1 MFFILWHVFVTLSV
15 NQRTMDRVLPRKNRK
30 KQKIL
35 LIIGGVLLLGL
46 TSYFTFFQDIVLN
59 VSKKEIRISAVKEGA
74 FEEYISF
81 QGKVEPLQSLL
92 INIAEGGAVSEIFVE
107 NGNVIQKG
115 DPLVLLHN
123 PSSELAYM
131 SQESSLIEQMNNL
144 NVNLMSIR
152 NQEIGLMKDLISIE
166 YEYKNAELQYTLN
179 KKLFDQEILSLNEW
193 NQTVESFSYQ
203 KKRKALMEQSVEKEK
218 QSNQV
223 QVGQIHQS
231 IAVIQR
237 SLEKLRENKQNFLL
251 KAPISGRLSSFEP
264 MLGKTYN
271 GGESIGKIDVLEGY
285 KLVANVD
292 EFYLDRIVVGQRG
305 QVDIKGQLVQVEV
318 SKILPEI
325 INGRFEV
332 QLNFIDAAALKL
344 QEGNS
349 MGIKLFL
356 SGKEQRL
363 LLAKGSFYT
372 DTKGDWVYVVKDG
385 KAERRQIEIGRENPA
400 YYEVISGL
408 VAGEQVIISSY
419 KDYLRVNYLQLKE

>member
-1 MFFILWHVFVTLSV
+1 
-15 NQRTMDRVLPRKNRK
+15 MDRVLPRKNRK
-30 KQKIL
+30 KQRIL
-35 LIIGGVLLLGL
+35 LIVGGVILLAVA
-46 TSYFTFFQDIVLN
+46 SFFTFFQDIALHVA
-59 VSKKEIRISAVKEGA
+59 KKEIRITTVKEGV

-107 NGNVIQKG
+107 NGAVIQKG

-144 NVNLMSIR
+144 NVNLMNIR

-223 QVGQIHQS
+223 QVRQINQS
-231 IAVIQR
+231 LAVIQR
-237 SLEKLRENKQNFLL
+237 SLEKLKENKQNFLL
-251 KAPISGRLSSFEP
+251 RAPISGRLSSFEP
-264 MLGKTYN
+264 MLGKMYN

-292 EFYLDRIVVGQRG
+292 EFYLDRIVLGQKG
-305 QVDIKGQLVQVEV
+305 QVESKGQLIQVEV

-332 QLNFIDAAALKL
+332 QLNFVNQDNLKL

-363 LLAKGSFYT
+363 LLAKGSFMT
-372 DTKGDWVYVVKDG
+372 DTKGEWVYVVKEG
-385 KAERRQIEIGRENPA
+385 KAERRQVEIGRENPA

-408 VAGEQVIISSY
+408 SIGEQVIISSY
-419 KDYLRVNYLQLKE
+419 KDYLRVNYLELKE

>member
-1 MFFILWHVFVTLSV
+1 
-15 NQRTMDRVLPRKNRK
+15 MDRVLPRKNRK

-59 VSKKEIRISAVKEGA
+59 VSKKEIRMTEVKEGV

-107 NGNVIQKG
+107 NGSVIQKG

-144 NVNLMSIR
+144 NVNLMNIR

-166 YEYKNAELQYTLN
+166 YDYKNAELQYTLN

-193 NQTVESFSYQ
+193 NQTAESFSYQ

-223 QVGQIHQS
+223 QVQQINQS
-231 IAVIQR
+231 LAVIQR

-271 GGESIGKIDVLEGY
+271 AGESIGKIDVLEGY

-292 EFYLDRIVVGQRG
+292 EFYLDRIVVGQKG

-318 SKILPEI
+318 SKVLPEI

-332 QLNFIDAAALKL
+332 QLNFTTVDQLKL

-363 LLAKGSFYT
+363 LLAKGSFFT
-372 DTKGDWVYVVKDG
+372 ETKGEWIYVVKDG
-385 KAERRQIEIGRENPA
+385 KAERRNIEIGRENPA
-400 YYEVISGL
+400 YYEVVSGL
-408 VAGEQVIISSY
+408 SAGEKVIISSY

>member
-1 MFFILWHVFVTLSV
+1 
-15 NQRTMDRVLPRKNRK
+15 MDRVLPRKNK
-30 KQKIL
+30 KKHKIL
-35 LIIGGVLLLGL
+35 LIVGGVILLGL
-46 TSYFTFFQDIVLN
+46 ASYYTFFQDISLN
-59 VSKKEIRISAVKEGA
+59 VSKKEIRMTEVKEGL

-107 NGNVIQKG
+107 NGAVIQKG

-123 PSSELAYM
+123 PSSELTYM

-144 NVNLMSIR
+144 NVNLMNIR

-223 QVGQIHQS
+223 QVRQINQS
-231 IAVIQR
+231 LAVIQR
-237 SLEKLRENKQNFLL
+237 SLEKLKENKQNFLL

-264 MLGKTYN
+264 MLGKTYSA
-271 GGESIGKIDVLEGY
+271 GESIGKIDVLEGY

-292 EFYLDRIVVGQRG
+292 EFYLDRIVVGQKG
-305 QVDIKGQLVQVEV
+305 QVDIKGKLVQVEV
-318 SKILPEI
+318 SKVLPEI

-332 QLNFIDAAALKL
+332 QLHFVGGVEELKL

-349 MGIKLFL
+349 VGIKLFL

-363 LLAKGSFYT
+363 LLAKGSFFT
-372 DTKGDWVYVVKDG
+372 DTKGEWVYVVKEG
-385 KAERRQIEIGRENPA
+385 KAERRQIEVGRENPS

-408 VAGEQVIISSY
+408 SAGEQVIISSY
-419 KDYLRVNYLQLKE
+419 KDYLRVNYLQLKD

>member
-1 MFFILWHVFVTLSV
+1 
-15 NQRTMDRVLPRKNRK
+15 MDRVLPRKNRK

-46 TSYFTFFQDIVLN
+46 TSYFTFFQDIALK
-59 VSKKEIRISAVKEGA
+59 VSKKEIRVTQVKEGF

-92 INIAEGGAVSEIFVE
+92 INITEGGAVSEIFVE

-144 NVNLMSIR
+144 NVNLMNIR

-193 NQTVESFSYQ
+193 NQTAESFSYQ
-203 KKRKALMEQSVEKEK
+203 KKRKVLMEQSVEKEK

-223 QVGQIHQS
+223 QVRQINQS
-231 IAVIQR
+231 IAVMQR
-237 SLEKLRENKQNFLL
+237 SLEKLKENKQNFLL

-264 MLGKTYN
+264 MLGKMYN

-292 EFYLDRIVVGQRG
+292 EFYLDRVVVGQKG
-305 QVDIKGQLVQVEV
+305 QVDFKGQLVSVEV
-318 SKILPEI
+318 VKVLPEI

-332 QLNFIDAAALKL
+332 QLNFRSETELKL

-356 SGKEQRL
+356 SGKEKRL
-363 LLAKGSFYT
+363 LLTKGSFFT
-372 DTKGDWVYVVKDG
+372 DTKGEWVYVLKGD
-385 KAERRQIEIGRENPA
+385 KTERRNIELGRENPA

-408 VAGEQVIISSY
+408 SAGEQVIISSY

>member
-1 MFFILWHVFVTLSV
+1 
-15 NQRTMDRVLPRKNRK
+15 MDRVLPRKNRK
-30 KQKIL
+30 KQRIL
-35 LIIGGVLLLGL
+35 LIIGGLLLIGFA
-46 TSYFTFFQDIVLN
+46 SYVTFFQDIVLH
-59 VSKKEIRISAVKEGA
+59 VSKKEVRIVAVKEGV

-92 INIAEGGAVSEIFVE
+92 INITEGGAVSEIFVE
-107 NGNVIQKG
+107 NGATIQKG

-144 NVNLMSIR
+144 NVNLMTIR

-193 NQTVESFSYQ
+193 NQTVESFTYQ

-223 QVGQIHQS
+223 QVRQINQS
-231 IAVIQR
+231 LAVIQR
-237 SLEKLRENKQNFLL
+237 SLEKLKENKQNFLL
-251 KAPISGRLSSFEP
+251 RAPIAGRLSSFDP

-292 EFYLDRIVVGQRG
+292 EFYLDRIVVGQKG
-305 QVDIKGQLVQVEV
+305 QVDSKGQLVSVEV
-318 SKILPEI
+318 IKVLPEI

-332 QLNFIDAAALKL
+332 QLNFMDEMQLKL

-363 LLAKGSFYT
+363 LLGKGSFVT
-372 DTKGDWVYVVKDG
+372 DTKGEWVYVVKGG
-385 KAERRQIEIGRENPA
+385 KAERRSVELGRENPA

-408 VAGEQVIISSY
+408 SVGEDVIISSY
-419 KDYLRVNYLQLKE
+419 KDYLRVNYLQLKD

>member
-1 MFFILWHVFVTLSV
+1 
-15 NQRTMDRVLPRKNRK
+15 MDRVLPRKNRK

-59 VSKKEIRISAVKEGA
+59 VSKKEIRITEVKEGV

-107 NGNVIQKG
+107 NGSVIQKG

-144 NVNLMSIR
+144 NVNLMNIR

-166 YEYKNAELQYTLN
+166 YDYKNAELQYTLN

-193 NQTVESFSYQ
+193 NQTAESFSYQ

-223 QVGQIHQS
+223 QVQQINQS
-231 IAVIQR
+231 LAVIQR

-271 GGESIGKIDVLEGY
+271 AGESIGKIDVLEGY

-292 EFYLDRIVVGQRG
+292 EFYLDRIVVGQKG

-318 SKILPEI
+318 SKVLPEI

-332 QLNFIDAAALKL
+332 QLNFTTVDQLKL

-363 LLAKGSFYT
+363 LLAKGSFFT
-372 DTKGDWVYVVKDG
+372 ETKGEWIYVVKDG
-385 KAERRQIEIGRENPA
+385 KAERRNIEIGRENPA
-400 YYEVISGL
+400 YYEVVSGL
-408 VAGEQVIISSY
+408 SAGEKVIISSY

>member
-1 MFFILWHVFVTLSV
+1 
-15 NQRTMDRVLPRKNRK
+15 MDRVLPRKNRK

-59 VSKKEIRISAVKEGA
+59 VSKKEIRVTEVKEGV
-74 FEEYISF
+74 FEEYISI

-92 INIAEGGAVSEIFVE
+92 INIPEGGAVSEIFVE
-107 NGNVIQKG
+107 NGSVIQQG

-144 NVNLMSIR
+144 NVNLMNIR

-166 YEYKNAELQYTLN
+166 YDYKNAELQYTLN

-193 NQTVESFSYQ
+193 NQTAESFSYQ
-203 KKRKALMEQSVEKEK
+203 QKRKALMEQSVEKEK
-218 QSNQV
+218 QSNHVQV
-223 QVGQIHQS
+223 QQINQS
-231 IAVIQR
+231 LIVIQR

-251 KAPISGRLSSFEP
+251 KAPISGRLSSFDP

-271 GGESIGKIDVLEGY
+271 AGESIGKIDVLEGY

-292 EFYLDRIVVGQRG
+292 EFYLDRVVVGQKG
-305 QVDIKGQLVQVEV
+305 QVDIKGQIVQVEV
-318 SKILPEI
+318 SKVLPEI
-325 INGRFEV
+325 VNGRFEV
-332 QLNFIDAAALKL
+332 QLNFSAVDQLRL

-363 LLAKGSFYT
+363 LLAKGSFFT
-372 DTKGDWVYVVKDG
+372 DTKGEWVYVLQEG
-385 KAERRQIEIGRENPA
+385 KASRRNIEIGRENPA
-400 YYEVISGL
+400 YYEVVSGL
-408 VAGEQVIISSY
+408 SAGEQVIISSY

>member
-1 MFFILWHVFVTLSV
+1 
-15 NQRTMDRVLPRKNRK
+15 MDRVLPRKNKK
-30 KQKIL
+30 KQRIL
-35 LIIGGVLLLGL
+35 LIIGGVLLLGVA
-46 TSYFTFFQDIVLN
+46 SYFTFFQDIVLN
-59 VSKKEIRISAVKEGA
+59 VSKKEMRITAVKEGV

-92 INIAEGGAVSEIFVE
+92 INITEGGAVSEIFVE
-107 NGNVIQKG
+107 NGSVIQKG

-144 NVNLMSIR
+144 NVNLMTIR

-166 YEYKNAELQYTLN
+166 YDYKNAELQYTLN

-218 QSNQV
+218 QSNQM
-223 QVGQIHQS
+223 QVRQINQS
-231 IAVIQR
+231 LAVIQR
-237 SLEKLRENKQNFLL
+237 SLEKLKENKQNFLL
-251 KAPISGRLSSFEP
+251 RAPISGRLSSFEP

-292 EFYLDRIVVGQRG
+292 EFYLDRVVVGQKG
-305 QVDIKGQLVQVEV
+305 QVDIKGQLVSVEV

-332 QLNFIDAAALKL
+332 QLNFINQDNLKL

-363 LLAKGSFYT
+363 LLTKGSFMT
-372 DTKGDWVYVVKDG
+372 DTKGEWVYVVKEG
-385 KAERRQIEIGRENPA
+385 KAERRQVEIGRENPA

-408 VAGEQVIISSY
+408 SEGEEVIISSY
-419 KDYLRVNYLQLKE
+419 KDYLRVNYLQLKD

>member
-1 MFFILWHVFVTLSV
+1 
-15 NQRTMDRVLPRKNRK
+15 MDRVLPRKNRK
-30 KQKIL
+30 KQRIL
-35 LIIGGVLLLGL
+35 LIIGGVLLLGIA
-46 TSYFTFFQDIVLN
+46 SYFTFFQDIVLN
-59 VSKKEIRISAVKEGA
+59 VSKKEMRMAVVKEGI

-92 INIAEGGAVSEIFVE
+92 VNITEGGAVSEIFVE
-107 NGNVIQKG
+107 NGATIQKG

-131 SQESSLIEQMNNL
+131 SQESSLIDQMNNL
-144 NVNLMSIR
+144 NVNLMTIR

-193 NQTVESFSYQ
+193 NQTVESFNYQ

-223 QVGQIHQS
+223 QVRQINQS
-231 IAVIQR
+231 LAVIQR
-237 SLEKLRENKQNFLL
+237 SLEKLKENKQNFLL
-251 KAPISGRLSSFEP
+251 RAPIAGRLSSFDP

-292 EFYLDRIVVGQRG
+292 EFYLDRVVVGQEG
-305 QVDIKGQLVQVEV
+305 QVDSKGQLVSVEV
-318 SKILPEI
+318 SKVLPEI

-332 QLNFIDAAALKL
+332 QLNFRSETPLKL

-363 LLAKGSFYT
+363 LLAKGSFAT
-372 DTKGDWVYVVKDG
+372 DTKGEWVYVVKEG
-385 KAERRQIEIGRENPA
+385 KAKRRSVELGRENPA
-400 YYEVISGL
+400 YYEVVSGL
-408 VAGEQVIISSY
+408 SAGEEVIISSY

>member
-1 MFFILWHVFVTLSV
+1 
-15 NQRTMDRVLPRKNRK
+15 MDRVLPRKNRK

-59 VSKKEIRISAVKEGA
+59 VSKKEIRMTEVKEGV

-107 NGNVIQKG
+107 NGSVIQKG

-144 NVNLMSIR
+144 NVNLMNIR

-166 YEYKNAELQYTLN
+166 YDYKNAELQYTLN

-193 NQTVESFSYQ
+193 NQTAESFSYQ

-223 QVGQIHQS
+223 QVQQINQS
-231 IAVIQR
+231 LAVIQR

-271 GGESIGKIDVLEGY
+271 AGESIGKIDVLEGY

-292 EFYLDRIVVGQRG
+292 EFYLDRIVVGQKG

-318 SKILPEI
+318 SKVLPEI

-332 QLNFIDAAALKL
+332 QLNFTTVEQLKL

-363 LLAKGSFYT
+363 LLAKGSFFT
-372 DTKGDWVYVVKDG
+372 ETKGEWIYVVKDG
-385 KAERRQIEIGRENPA
+385 KAERRNIEIGRENPA
-400 YYEVISGL
+400 YYEVVSGL
-408 VAGEQVIISSY
+408 SAGEKVIISSY

>member
-1 MFFILWHVFVTLSV
+1 
-15 NQRTMDRVLPRKNRK
+15 MDRVLPRKNRK
-30 KQKIL
+30 KQRIL
-35 LIIGGVLLLGL
+35 LIIGGLLLIGFA
-46 TSYFTFFQDIVLN
+46 SYFTFFQDIVLH
-59 VSKKEIRISAVKEGA
+59 VSKKEVRIVAVKEGV

-92 INIAEGGAVSEIFVE
+92 INITEGGAVSEIFVE
-107 NGNVIQKG
+107 NGATIKKG

-144 NVNLMSIR
+144 NVNLMTIR

-193 NQTVESFSYQ
+193 NQTVESFTYQ

-223 QVGQIHQS
+223 QVRQINQS
-231 IAVIQR
+231 LVVIQR
-237 SLEKLRENKQNFLL
+237 SLEKLKENKQNFLL
-251 KAPISGRLSSFEP
+251 RAPIAGRLSSFDP

-292 EFYLDRIVVGQRG
+292 EFYLDRIVVGQKG
-305 QVDIKGQLVQVEV
+305 QVDIKGQLVSVEV
-318 SKILPEI
+318 IKVLPEI

-332 QLNFIDAAALKL
+332 QLNFMNEMQLKL

-363 LLAKGSFYT
+363 LLGKGSFVT
-372 DTKGDWVYVVKDG
+372 DTKGEWVYVVKEG
-385 KAERRQIEIGRENPA
+385 KAERRFVELGRENPA
-400 YYEVISGL
+400 YYEVVSGL
-408 VAGEQVIISSY
+408 SEGEDVIISSY
-419 KDYLRVNYLQLKE
+419 KDYLRVNYLQLKD

>member
-1 MFFILWHVFVTLSV
+1 
-15 NQRTMDRVLPRKNRK
+15 MDKVLPRKNRK

-46 TSYFTFFQDIVLN
+46 TSYVTFFQDIVLN
-59 VSKKEIRISAVKEGA
+59 VSKKEIRITEVKEGL

-107 NGNVIQKG
+107 NGSVIQKG

-144 NVNLMSIR
+144 NVNLMNIR

-223 QVGQIHQS
+223 QVRQINQS

-237 SLEKLRENKQNFLL
+237 SLDKLKENKQNFLL
-251 KAPISGRLSSFEP
+251 KAPISGRLSSFDP

-292 EFYLDRIVVGQRG
+292 EFYLDRVVVGQKG
-305 QVDIKGQLVQVEV
+305 QVDIKGQLVAVEV
-318 SKILPEI
+318 IKVLPEI

-332 QLNFIDAAALKL
+332 QLSFRSDTELKL

-356 SGKEQRL
+356 SSKEQRL
-363 LLAKGSFYT
+363 LLAKGSFAT
-372 DTKGDWVYVVKDG
+372 DTKGEWVYVIKDG
-385 KAERRQIEIGRENPA
+385 KAARRQIEIGRENPA

-408 VAGEQVIISSY
+408 SPGEQVIISSY
-419 KDYLRVNYLQLKE
+419 KDYLRVNYLQIKE

>member
-1 MFFILWHVFVTLSV
+1 MSWHVFVAILVKES
-15 NQRTMDRVLPRKNRK
+15 TMDRVLPRKNKK
-30 KQKIL
+30 KQRIL
-35 LIIGGVLLLGL
+35 LIIGGVLLLGVA
-46 TSYFTFFQDIVLN
+46 SYFTFFQDIVLN
-59 VSKKEIRISAVKEGA
+59 VSKKEMRITAVKEGV

-92 INIAEGGAVSEIFVE
+92 INITEGGAVSEIFVE
-107 NGNVIQKG
+107 NGSVIQKG

-144 NVNLMSIR
+144 NVNLMTIR

-166 YEYKNAELQYTLN
+166 YDYKNAELQYTLN

-218 QSNQV
+218 QSNQM
-223 QVGQIHQS
+223 QVRQINQS
-231 IAVIQR
+231 LAVIQR
-237 SLEKLRENKQNFLL
+237 SLEKLKENKQNFLL
-251 KAPISGRLSSFEP
+251 RAPISGRLSSFEP

-292 EFYLDRIVVGQRG
+292 EFYLDRVVVGQKG
-305 QVDIKGQLVQVEV
+305 QVDIKGQLVSVEV

-332 QLNFIDAAALKL
+332 QLNFINQDNLKL

-363 LLAKGSFYT
+363 LLTKGSFMT
-372 DTKGDWVYVVKDG
+372 DTKGEWVYVVKEG
-385 KAERRQIEIGRENPA
+385 KAERRQVEIGRENPA

-408 VAGEQVIISSY
+408 SEGEEVIISSY
-419 KDYLRVNYLQLKE
+419 KDYLRVNYLQLKD

>member
-1 MFFILWHVFVTLSV
+1 MARFCYYTRKR
-15 NQRTMDRVLPRKNRK
+15 NAMDRVLPRKNRK
-30 KQKIL
+30 KQRIL
-35 LIIGGVLLLGL
+35 LIVGGVILLAVA
-46 TSYFTFFQDIVLN
+46 SFFTFFQDIALN
-59 VSKKEIRISAVKEGA
+59 VSKKEIRISAVKEGV

-107 NGNVIQKG
+107 NGAVIQKG

-144 NVNLMSIR
+144 NVNLMNIR

-223 QVGQIHQS
+223 QVRQINQS
-231 IAVIQR
+231 LTVIQR
-237 SLEKLRENKQNFLL
+237 SLEKLKENKQNFLL
-251 KAPISGRLSSFEP
+251 RAPISGRLSSFEP

-292 EFYLDRIVVGQRG
+292 EFYLDRIVLGQKG
-305 QVDIKGQLVQVEV
+305 QVESKGQLIQVEV

-332 QLNFIDAAALKL
+332 QLNFINQDNLKL

-363 LLAKGSFYT
+363 LLAKGSFMT
-372 DTKGDWVYVVKDG
+372 DTKGEWVYVVKEG
-385 KAERRQIEIGRENPA
+385 KAERRQVEIGRENPA

-408 VAGEQVIISSY
+408 SIGEQVIISSY